1 MQTPEQ
7 QRTRPPR
14 KHLQASKQARKTIN
28 LSEFSRFGHENSER
42 FPAPPAPRSR
52 RPLGRFGDARPA
64 TLRAG
69 TMALAAARPSHVA
82 FTHPDVSEF
91 FPAKRPGPSSWKTA
105 SRLYRLNLLT
115 LFSDHHSPMAM
126 PDAKQRFTRPARMS
140 RLAASPLTDISQ
152 SNPSAPETPL
162 IAQSRTRISPAT
174 SYSIIKLSESSV

>member
-1 MQTPEQ
+1 
-7 QRTRPPR
+7 
-14 KHLQASKQARKTIN
+14 
-28 LSEFSRFGHENSER
+28 
-42 FPAPPAPRSR
+42 
-52 RPLGRFGDARPA
+52 
-64 TLRAG
+64 
-69 TMALAAARPSHVA
+69 MALAAARLSRVA

-91 FPAKRPGPSSWKTA
+91 FPAKRPGPSSRKTA

-126 PDAKQRFTRPARMS
+126 PDAKQRCMRPARMS